1 MTTYHHGDRR
11 MRVRPAFSIPSIIAI
26 IAAVMSF
33 FAGAGWGFVLAI
45 VAIVAGLIGLALAM
59 APSVRGGLI
68 SFVSIAA
75 GLLGII
81 AAVLKLVF

>member
-11 MRVRPAFSIPSIIAI
+11 IQTRPAFSIPSIIAI

-33 FAGAGWGFVLAI
+33 FVGAGLGFILAI

-59 APSVRGGLI
+59 APSVRGGII
-68 SFVSIAA
+68 SFVSIGA

-81 AAVLKLVF
+81 AAVLKLIF